1 MVALSGTLLVV
12 YQICAAERDIFF
24 SLEVMLASFQKEVI
38 FSTRSSLISFHILYF
53 IFCVFCELMI

>member
-24 SLEVMLASFQKEVI
+24 CPEVTFVFFQNELLMSFLTMPSFI
-38 FSTRSSLISFHILYF
+38 SSWYF
-53 IFCVFCELMI
+53 V